1 MGGAGGESRA
11 SGRAAAARE
20 AGGRGRWRGTETE
33 GRPAAGRGVPG
44 CRRGS
49 GEGDPRWA
57 PRSGGR
63 LLACLLPRGG
73 SARAAASWPPPLSC
87 FVQPAAVTCGR
98 ARQSSFRTA
107 VPRDLDSGRR
117 PQPSVQFQT
126 PFPAHAD
133 MLLRPCCLPQVIAIR
148 PLRRVTHTPG
158 TLEDEDEDEDNDDI
172 VMLEKKIRASSMPEQ
187 AHRVCVKEMK
197 R

>member
-1 MGGAGGESRA
+1 MGGAGGASREGA
-11 SGRAAAARE
+11 
-20 AGGRGRWRGTETE
+20 WRGTETE

-73 SARAAASWPPPLSC
+73 SARAAASWPRPLRC

-98 ARQSSFRTA
+98 ARQSSFRA
-107 VPRDLDSGRR
+107 SVPRDLDSGRR
-117 PQPSVQFQT
+117 LQPSVQFET